1 MAAGRIRDDLDPKL
15 LMLSIVGMGMFA
27 YLMHPVIGP
36 ALGYELDD
44 EFRDR
49 MTAHV
54 RALLARGL
62 APAAVPR

>member
-1 MAAGRIRDDLDPKL
+1 
-15 LMLSIVGMGMFA
+15 MLSIVGIGMFA

-44 EFRDR
+44 DFRDR
-49 MTAHV
+49 MIAHV

-62 APAAVPR
+62 APAGENR

>member
-1 MAAGRIRDDLDPKL
+1 
-15 LMLSIVGMGMFA
+15 MLSIVGMGMFA

-49 MTAHV
+49 MIAHV

-62 APAAVPR
+62 APDGASR